1 MSAIRLTEVAS
12 TPSDSASGQTQIY
25 AKTDGKIYTKRAD
38 NAESSV
44 QTGEDQV
51 GKILSVQSKSSQDVT
66 SFAADTWVTWD
77 SDLDITITPTSSSS
91 KFFISATTSGG
102 SPTGGRVFIRF
113 LRDST
118 PVGIGASSG
127 SRTPASGGLYQGS
140 GDFGTISPSYLD
152 APATASAITYH
163 LQAYGSSGTSYLNR
177 SPEDADGDS
186 SIRGITTFTVMEIAG

>member
-1 MSAIRLTEVAS
+1 M
-12 TPSDSASGQTQIY
+12 
-25 AKTDGKIYTKRAD
+25 
-38 NAESSV
+38 
-44 QTGEDQV
+44 
-51 GKILSVQSKSSQDVT
+51 SVQSKSSQDTT
-66 SFAADTWVTWD
+66 SFAADSWVTWD
-77 SDLDITITPTSSSS
+77 ADLNITVTPKSSSS

-118 PVGIGASSG
+118 PVGIGASSS
-127 SRTPASGGLYQGS
+127 SRTSATGGLYQGD

-152 APATASAITYH
+152 APATASAITYY